1 MRMRTAP
8 ALLIAIMCLSL
19 LTMQMSGLHLH
30 VSVDSQSGALHGTH
44 LHDAALG
51 EHGRDHDAEIDVSSF
66 EPGVAW
72 SKLIP
77 ILVALILLCIIT
89 SLYIYIVSMLKLAN
103 LSLCHNDC
111 DGHASIHLTSL
122 RPPTCQFI
130 HTVAKSTSSEGHPT

>member
-44 LHDAALG
+44 LHDAVPDG
-51 EHGRDHDAEIDVSSF
+51 HGDEHDAEIDVSSF
-66 EPGVAW
+66 EPGVTW

-77 ILVALILLCIIT
+77 ILVALIFTLLPIIST
-89 SLYIYIVSMLKLAN
+89 STTV
-103 LSLCHNDC
+103 
-111 DGHASIHLTSL
+111 
-122 RPPTCQFI
+122 RPPLVERF
-130 HTVAKSTSSEGHPT
+130 PTRHRSRWRPPLRAPPQHVL